1 MNRRASENERIFE
14 GGGSLGGFPVSSA
27 GVFGVPS
34 MRRPLALL
42 LVIAAAGA
50 ASFAQARP
58 LAPAG
63 PRATFVITGHG
74 WGHGVGMSQYGAY
87 GYAQH
92 GFGYARIL
100 AHYFPGTELS
110 SAGGKVRVLL
120 SSGTAKL
127 KIGSVDDF
135 TVRDGDGTSYDVTAG
150 TYTLTAAL
158 KLKVDG
164 APKAQALTPPLLFQ
178 PGAGALTLDRPYRGA
193 IQVDVDSG
201 KLRAINVVGLEQYL
215 YGVVPSEMPYTWAP
229 EALKAQAVA
238 ARSYALATKRSGAF
252 DVYKDTRSQVYL
264 GLDHEKPSTNA
275 AVDATSGKV
284 LTYDGAIAKTYFFS
298 TSGGRTASSQDVWG
312 TAVPY
317 LVSVPDPY
325 DTISPYHTWGPFAFT
340 GTKLGR
346 MLRLGGAVSDVR
358 TTVNSSGRV
367 TTLTAV
373 TPAGE
378 RSMDAA
384 KLRTVLKLRSTW
396 FTVGVLSLTA
406 PTTPVTFGSTTR
418 LSGVARGVRPVQLQQ
433 RSGGAWQLVAGL
445 KAAKDGSI
453 NIAVKPTATT
463 QYRLATVKVAAAATR
478 VAVAPFV
485 RLSVPRTPRELTGI
499 MRPVLPGTTVAI
511 QREQG
516 STWTTV
522 ANTTVGTSGTFD
534 AQFQLTA
541 GTYRAR
547 VAPGH
552 GLVPGVSP
560 VLLVSV
566 S

>member
-1 MNRRASENERIFE
+1 
-14 GGGSLGGFPVSSA
+14 
-27 GVFGVPS
+27 
-34 MRRPLALL
+34 
-42 LVIAAAGA
+42 
-50 ASFAQARP
+50 
-58 LAPAG
+58 
-63 PRATFVITGHG
+63 
-74 WGHGVGMSQYGAY
+74 
-87 GYAQH
+87 
-92 GFGYARIL
+92 
-100 AHYFPGTELS
+100 
-110 SAGGKVRVLL
+110 
-120 SSGTAKL
+120 
-127 KIGSVDDF
+127 
-135 TVRDGDGTSYDVTAG
+135 
-150 TYTLTAAL
+150 
-158 KLKVDG
+158 
-164 APKAQALTPPLLFQ
+164 
-178 PGAGALTLDRPYRGA
+178 
-193 IQVDVDSG
+193 
-201 KLRAINVVGLEQYL
+201 
-215 YGVVPSEMPYTWAP
+215 
-229 EALKAQAVA
+229 
-238 ARSYALATKRSGAF
+238 
-252 DVYKDTRSQVYL
+252 
-264 GLDHEKPSTNA
+264 
-275 AVDATSGKV
+275 
-284 LTYDGAIAKTYFFS
+284 
-298 TSGGRTASSQDVWG
+298 
-312 TAVPY
+312 
-317 LVSVPDPY
+317 
-325 DTISPYHTWGPFAFT
+325 
-340 GTKLGR
+340 
-346 MLRLGGAVSDVR
+346 
-358 TTVNSSGRV
+358 
-367 TTLTAV
+367 
-373 TPAGE
+373 
-378 RSMDAA
+378 MDAA